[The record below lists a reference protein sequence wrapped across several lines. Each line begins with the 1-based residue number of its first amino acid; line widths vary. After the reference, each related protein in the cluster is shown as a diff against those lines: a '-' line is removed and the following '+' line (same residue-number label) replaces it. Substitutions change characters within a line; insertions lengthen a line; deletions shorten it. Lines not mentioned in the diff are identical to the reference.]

1 MYLAIRVL
9 DGFAVAQAARETYF
23 STTLVWMRGAVVSI
37 HSVLLMILNH
47 TKFKKDLDLCSYFDL
62 VCFCLCMF
70 LFYQILEFLV

>member
-9 DGFAVAQAARETYF
+9 DGFAVAQAARETYR
-23 STTLVWMRGAVVSI
+23 STTLVSVWGAVVSI
-37 HSVLLMILNH
+37 HSVLLMIENH
-47 TKFKKDLDLCSYFDL
+47 RKIKKDLDLCSYFDL